1 MSSVRLN
8 YTAFTS
14 ASMALKIT
22 AAMSHCL
29 STGEVVRVANR
40 RGKEFLL
47 VAIVKDRLGYTF
59 SFRSMYDDAEVG
71 GLILKGHH
79 IWPDEYAQAFWS
91 LTSASYDLTE
101 HPFVTVSKRDIGI
114 HLENGASV
122 LVKDNEVTY
131 TIPAGLAVNMVHHID
146 HKMLIEQQRVKDALH
161 KMTGATHKATDGLGR
176 VVYLSYKKSWF
187 GLGKTKTLKHVLEE
201 NSEGLW
207 DEYKMK
213 VNGEAF
219 TIQGVL

>member
-1 MSSVRLN
+1 MANIKLN

-29 STGEVVRVANR
+29 TTGEVVRVANR

-71 GLILKGHH
+71 ELILRAHH
-79 IWPDEYAQAFWS
+79 EWPESSSNFFWQ
-91 LTSASYDLTE
+91 LAAASYELTE
-101 HPFVTVSKRDIGI
+101 HPFITASKESMEDCCKPD
-114 HLENGASV
+114 V
-122 LVKDNEVTY
+122 
-131 TIPAGLAVNMVHHID
+131 GLAANLAHALDSSASGAIQLLQREQRTKD
-146 HKMLIEQQRVKDALH
+146 QIHKQA
-161 KMTGATHKATDGLGR
+161 GATHKATDSLGR
-176 VVYLSYKKSWF
+176 VVYLSYKRTWF
-187 GLGKTKTLKHVLEE
+187 GLGKTKTIKHVLEV

-213 VNGEAF
+213 VNGESF

>member
-1 MSSVRLN
+1 MANIKLN

-71 GLILKGHH
+71 ALILKAHH
-79 IWPDEYAQAFWS
+79 EWPESSSNFFWQ
-91 LTSASYDLTE
+91 LAAASYELTE
-101 HPFVTVSKRDIGI
+101 HPFITASKQDLETMERWHINPEDEQAAIYILRDR
-114 HLENGASV
+114 L
-122 LVKDNEVTY
+122 
-131 TIPAGLAVNMVHHID
+131 
-146 HKMLIEQQRVKDALH
+146 EQQRTVDQIH
-161 KMTGATHKATDGLGR
+161 KQAGATHKATDSLGR
-176 VVYLSYKKSWF
+176 VVYLSYKRSWF
-187 GLGKTKTLKHVLEE
+187 GLGKTKTIKHVLEV
-201 NSEGLW
+201 NSLGLW

-213 VNGEAF
+213 VNGESF
-219 TIQGVL
+219 TIKGVL

>member
-14 ASMALKIT
+14 ASMAFKIT

-71 GLILKGHH
+71 ELILKAHH
-79 IWPDEYAQAFWS
+79 EWTESFSNLFWQIAA
-91 LTSASYDLTE
+91 ASYDLTE
-101 HPFVTVSKRDIGI
+101 HPFITVSKKAYTVPVDTS
-114 HLENGASV
+114 ASGV
-122 LVKDNEVTY
+122 QVFSEL
-131 TIPAGLAVNMVHHID
+131 L
-146 HKMLIEQQRVKDALH
+146 EQQRVKDALH
-161 KMTGATHKATDGLGR
+161 KIAGATHKATDGLGR
-176 VVYLSYKKSWF
+176 VVYLSYKQSWF
-187 GLGKTKTLKHVLEE
+187 GLGKTKTIKHVLEE

>member
-40 RGKEFLL
+40 RGKAFLL

-71 GLILKGHH
+71 ELILRAHH
-79 IWPDEYAQAFWS
+79 EWPESSSNVFWQ
-91 LTSASYDLTE
+91 LAAASYELTE
-101 HPFVTVSKRDIGI
+101 HPFITASTQAYEVPVDIT
-114 HLENGASV
+114 ASGV
-122 LVKDNEVTY
+122 QVFSEL
-131 TIPAGLAVNMVHHID
+131 L
-146 HKMLIEQQRVKDALH
+146 EQQRVKDALH
-161 KMTGATHKATDGLGR
+161 KMAGATHKATDGLGR

-187 GLGKTKTLKHVLEE
+187 GLGKTKTIKHVLEE

>member
-22 AAMSHCL
+22 SAMSHCL

-47 VAIVKDRLGYTF
+47 VAIVKDCLGYTF

-71 GLILKGHH
+71 ELILKAHH
-79 IWPDEYAQAFWS
+79 EWPESSSNFFWQ
-91 LTSASYDLTE
+91 LAAASYELTE
-101 HPFVTVSKRDIGI
+101 HPFVTVSKEAYEVPVDIT
-114 HLENGASV
+114 ASGV
-122 LVKDNEVTY
+122 QVFSEL
-131 TIPAGLAVNMVHHID
+131 L
-146 HKMLIEQQRVKDALH
+146 EQQRVKDALH
-161 KMTGATHKATDGLGR
+161 KMAGATHKATDGLGR

-187 GLGKTKTLKHVLEE
+187 GLGKTKTIKHVLEE

>member
-22 AAMSHCL
+22 SAMSHCL

-71 GLILKGHH
+71 SLILRANHE
-79 IWPDEYAQAFWS
+79 WPESSSRTFWEMNS
-91 LTSASYDLTE
+91 TVYDLTE
-101 HPFVTVSKRDIGI
+101 HPFITVSKKAYEVPVDIT
-114 HLENGASV
+114 ASGV
-122 LVKDNEVTY
+122 QVFSEL
-131 TIPAGLAVNMVHHID
+131 L
-146 HKMLIEQQRVKDALH
+146 EQQRVKDALH
-161 KMTGATHKATDGLGR
+161 KMAGATHKATDGLGR
-176 VVYLSYKKSWF
+176 VAYLSYKKSWF
-187 GLGKTKTLKHVLEE
+187 GLGKTKTIKHVLEE

>member
-1 MSSVRLN
+1 MANIKLN

-71 GLILKGHH
+71 AMILKAHH
-79 IWPDEYAQAFWS
+79 EWPESSSNFFWQ
-91 LTSASYDLTE
+91 LAAASYELTE
-101 HPFVTVSKRDIGI
+101 HPFITVSKQALETLERWNINPEDEQAAIYILRDR
-114 HLENGASV
+114 L
-122 LVKDNEVTY
+122 
-131 TIPAGLAVNMVHHID
+131 
-146 HKMLIEQQRVKDALH
+146 EQQRTVDQIH
-161 KMTGATHKATDGLGR
+161 KQAGATHKATDSLGR
-176 VVYLSYKKSWF
+176 VVYLSYKRTWF
-187 GLGKTKTLKHVLEE
+187 GLGKTKTIKHVLEV

-213 VNGEAF
+213 VNGESF

>member
-14 ASMALKIT
+14 ASMAQKIT
-22 AAMSHCL
+22 SAMSHCL

-47 VAIVKDRLGYTF
+47 VVIVKDRLGYTF

-71 GLILKGHH
+71 ELILKGHH
-79 IWPDEYAQAFWS
+79 SWPEEYSQAFWS
-91 LTSASYDLTE
+91 LASASYDLTA
-101 HPFVTVSKRDIGI
+101 HPFVTASKKA
-114 HLENGASV
+114 LEDMHEYCKADV
-122 LVKDNEVTY
+122 
-131 TIPAGLAVNMVHHID
+131 GLAANIVHHID
-146 HKMLIEQQRVKDALH
+146 HQILMEQQRVKDALH
-161 KMTGATHKATDGLGR
+161 KMAGATHKATDGLGR

-187 GLGKTKTLKHVLEE
+187 GLGKTKAIKHVLEE

>member
-1 MSSVRLN
+1 MANIKLN

-22 AAMSHCL
+22 AAMAHCL
-29 STGEVVRVANR
+29 STGEVVRVSNR

-71 GLILKGHH
+71 ELILRAHH
-79 IWPDEYAQAFWS
+79 EWPESSSNYFWQ
-91 LTSASYDLTE
+91 LAAASYDLTA
-101 HPFVTVSKRDIGI
+101 HPFVTASAKALEESHKVDFANIGATMAANLV
-114 HLENGASV
+114 HALDSSASGAIQ
-122 LVKDNEVTY
+122 LLQREQRTKDQ
-131 TIPAGLAVNMVHHID
+131 I
-146 HKMLIEQQRVKDALH
+146 HKMA
-161 KMTGATHKATDGLGR
+161 GATHKATDSLGR
-176 VVYLSYKKSWF
+176 VVYLSYKRSWF
-187 GLGKTKTLKHVLEE
+187 GLGKTKTIKHVLEV

-213 VNGEAF
+213 VNGESF

>member
-1 MSSVRLN
+1 MANIKLN

-29 STGEVVRVANR
+29 STGEVVRVTNR
-40 RGKEFLL
+40 RGKAFLL

-71 GLILKGHH
+71 ELILRAHH
-79 IWPDEYAQAFWS
+79 EWPKSSSAFFWQ
-91 LTSASYDLTE
+91 LAAASYDLTV
-101 HPFVTVSKRDIGI
+101 HPFVTASKKA
-114 HLENGASV
+114 LEESCKAAV
-122 LVKDNEVTY
+122 
-131 TIPAGLAVNMVHHID
+131 GLAANLVHALDAQLLQREQRTKDQI
-146 HKMLIEQQRVKDALH
+146 HKQA
-161 KMTGATHKATDGLGR
+161 GATHKATDSLGR
-176 VVYLSYKKSWF
+176 VVYLSYKRSWF
-187 GLGKTKTLKHVLEE
+187 GLGKTKTIKHVLEV
-201 NSEGLW
+201 NVEGLW

-213 VNGEAF
+213 VNGESF

>member
-1 MSSVRLN
+1 MANIKLN

-71 GLILKGHH
+71 ELILRAHH
-79 IWPDEYAQAFWS
+79 EWPESSSNVFWQ
-91 LTSASYDLTE
+91 LAAASYELTE
-101 HPFVTVSKRDIGI
+101 HPFITASKQAYEVPVDITESGERVFSE
-114 HLENGASV
+114 L
-122 LVKDNEVTY
+122 L
-131 TIPAGLAVNMVHHID
+131 
-146 HKMLIEQQRVKDALH
+146 EQQRTVDQIH
-161 KMTGATHKATDGLGR
+161 KQAGATHKATDSLGR
-176 VVYLSYKKSWF
+176 VVHLSYKRSWF
-187 GLGKTKTLKHVLEE
+187 GLGKTKTIKHVLEV

-213 VNGEAF
+213 VNGESF

>member
-40 RGKEFLL
+40 RGKAFLL

-71 GLILKGHH
+71 ELILRAHH
-79 IWPDEYAQAFWS
+79 EWPESSSNVFWQ
-91 LTSASYDLTE
+91 LAAASYELTE
-101 HPFVTVSKRDIGI
+101 HPFVTVSKEAYEVPVDIT
-114 HLENGASV
+114 ASGV
-122 LVKDNEVTY
+122 QVFSEL
-131 TIPAGLAVNMVHHID
+131 L
-146 HKMLIEQQRVKDALH
+146 EQQRVKDALH
-161 KMTGATHKATDGLGR
+161 KMAGATHKATDGLGR

-187 GLGKTKTLKHVLEE
+187 GLGKTKTIKHVLEE

>member
-14 ASMALKIT
+14 ASMAFKVT
-22 AAMSHCL
+22 AAMAHCL

-71 GLILKGHH
+71 ELILKAHH
-79 IWPDEYAQAFWS
+79 EWPESSSNFFWQ
-91 LTSASYDLTE
+91 LAAASYDLTE
-101 HPFVTVSKRDIGI
+101 HPFITVSKKAYTVPVDITDSGVQVFSE
-114 HLENGASV
+114 L
-122 LVKDNEVTY
+122 L
-131 TIPAGLAVNMVHHID
+131 
-146 HKMLIEQQRVKDALH
+146 EQQRVKDALH
-161 KMTGATHKATDGLGR
+161 KIAGATHKATDGLGR

-187 GLGKTKTLKHVLEE
+187 GLGKTKTIKHVLEE

>member
-22 AAMSHCL
+22 SAMSHCL

-47 VAIVKDRLGYTF
+47 VAIIKDRWGYTF

-71 GLILKGHH
+71 DLILKAHH
-79 IWPDEYAQAFWS
+79 EWPESFSNLFWQ
-91 LTSASYDLTE
+91 LTASSYDLTE
-101 HPFVTVSKRDIGI
+101 HPFVTASKEALEVLERWDIDPEAEQAALYLLRDR
-114 HLENGASV
+114 L
-122 LVKDNEVTY
+122 K
-131 TIPAGLAVNMVHHID
+131 
-146 HKMLIEQQRVKDALH
+146 QQRAKDALH
-161 KMTGATHKATDGLGR
+161 KMAGATHKATDGLGR

-187 GLGKTKTLKHVLEE
+187 GLGKTKTIKHVLEE

>member
-71 GLILKGHH
+71 ELILKAHH
-79 IWPDEYAQAFWS
+79 EWPESSSNFFWQ
-91 LTSASYDLTE
+91 LAAASYDLTE
-101 HPFVTVSKRDIGI
+101 HPFITASKKAYEVPVDIT
-114 HLENGASV
+114 ASGV
-122 LVKDNEVTY
+122 QVFSEL
-131 TIPAGLAVNMVHHID
+131 L
-146 HKMLIEQQRVKDALH
+146 EQQRVKDALH
-161 KMTGATHKATDGLGR
+161 KMAGATHKATDGLGR

-187 GLGKTKTLKHVLEE
+187 GMGKTKTIKHVLEE

>member
-1 MSSVRLN
+1 MANIKLN

-22 AAMSHCL
+22 AAMSLCL

-47 VAIVKDRLGYTF
+47 VAIIKDRLGYTF

-71 GLILKGHH
+71 ELILRAHH
-79 IWPDEYAQAFWS
+79 EWPESSSTFFWQ
-91 LTSASYDLTE
+91 LAAASYELTE
-101 HPFVTVSKRDIGI
+101 HPFVTASKKALEVLEKWAIDPEAEQAALFLLKDRLREQRTKDQI
-114 HLENGASV
+114 HKQA
-122 LVKDNEVTY
+122 
-131 TIPAGLAVNMVHHID
+131 
-146 HKMLIEQQRVKDALH
+146 
-161 KMTGATHKATDGLGR
+161 GATHKATDSLGR
-176 VVYLSYKKSWF
+176 VVYLSYKRSWF
-187 GLGKTKTLKHVLEE
+187 GLGKTKAIKHVLEV
-201 NSEGLW
+201 NAEGLW

-213 VNGEAF
+213 VNGESF